1 MIGILTFKV
10 KPNDKN
16 EVEIGYGVNERY
28 EKNGYMTE
36 AVERVVCWDRQQNG
50 VKYIITETENINVS
64 SQKVLSKNNFKTY
77 DNKNDCI

>member
-1 MIGILTFKV
+1 
-10 KPNDKN
+10 
-16 EVEIGYGVNERY
+16 
-28 EKNGYMTE
+28 MTE